1 MKRPVVLA
9 FAGGIHA
16 SAAIPWLVDT
26 MGVDVVT
33 VTLDVGQ
40 GHELG
45 ELRARALDCGA
56 VRAHVVDARDDFARD
71 VLFPSLGTAT
81 ADETPRAISAL
92 AWPLIARKLVEIA
105 RIENAGAVAHGS
117 TDPAFDAA
125 IRAIDSSIEIIA
137 PARDWT
143 MGEEDLASFVRARR
157 LPVTATSAPDCQID
171 QNLWGRIV
179 MWTSP
184 EAPAVIRTRASRHR
198 LNESATID
206 LHFEHGTPTSVNGV
220 PMSPA
225 ELVECLALIGGQHGI
240 GQTVVSA
247 QGRQVLY
254 DAPAATVLQI
264 AASVAGQQATADVCL
279 KLADGEYTI
288 LSPRDR
294 QALLVNA

>member
-1 MKRPVVLA
+1 MHMTRCAGLRWRDPRLSGDSLA
-9 FAGGIHA
+9 RRYDGGRRRDRHA
-16 SAAIPWLVDT
+16 RRRA
-26 MGVDVVT
+26 
-33 VTLDVGQ
+33 

-45 ELRARALDCGA
+45 ELRTRALACGA

-71 VLFPSLGTAT
+71 VLFPSLGTAP

-125 IRAIDSSIEIIA
+125 IRGIDASIEIIA

-143 MGEEDLASFVRARR
+143 MGDEDLASFVRARR
-157 LPVTATSAPDCQID
+157 LPVTTTSAPDCQID

-184 EAPAVIRTRASRHR
+184 EAPTVIRTRASRHR

-206 LHFEHGTPTSVNGV
+206 LHFEHGMPTSVNGV

-247 QGRQVLY
+247 QGRRCSTTHRRPL
-254 DAPAATVLQI
+254 
-264 AASVAGQQATADVCL
+264 CCR
-279 KLADGEYTI
+279 
-288 LSPRDR
+288 SPRPSPGSKPPPTSASSSPMVSAR
-294 QALLVNA
+294 F